1 MVLVSPLRFT
11 LRCIVVIPTKIYT
24 LLYNTLHMVKEAIG
38 KVFPVGAGNT
48 RYISV
53 PSMVATDDRFP
64 FKDQESV
71 RVRIEDGRVIVEK
84 VE

>member
-1 MVLVSPLRFT
+1 
-11 LRCIVVIPTKIYT
+11 
-24 LLYNTLHMVKEAIG
+24 MVKEAIG
-38 KVFPVGAGNT
+38 KVFPVGGGNT

>member
-1 MVLVSPLRFT
+1 
-11 LRCIVVIPTKIYT
+11 
-24 LLYNTLHMVKEAIG
+24 MVKESIG

-71 RVRIEDGRVIVEK
+71 RVRIDGDRVIVEK

>member
-1 MVLVSPLRFT
+1 
-11 LRCIVVIPTKIYT
+11 
-24 LLYNTLHMVKEAIG
+24 MVKEGIG
-38 KVFPVGAGNT
+38 RVVPIGGGNT

-53 PSMVATDDRFP
+53 PSMVATDERFP

-71 RVRIEDGRVIVEK
+71 RVRIDGDRVIVEK

>member
-1 MVLVSPLRFT
+1 
-11 LRCIVVIPTKIYT
+11 
-24 LLYNTLHMVKEAIG
+24 MVKEGIG
-38 KVFPVGAGNT
+38 RVVPIGGGNT

-71 RVRIEDGRVIVEK
+71 RVRIEEDQNRVVVER